1 MAGCGS
7 NSTTETLD
15 LVDHAKKSKAD
26 AALLVTPYYNKP
38 SEDGLFKHYKF
49 ISEKINLPIY
59 LYDIPGRSIV
69 RLSINLIKKLSKI
82 KNIIGIKDATSDL
95 SSPMEVRRTCGKN
108 FIQLSGEDATFLAF
122 LMNGGTGCIS
132 VTANVVPKI
141 SSQIYESW
149 KNKDFIKSME
159 LNHLLYPL
167 NNALFLQS
175 SPCPVKYALS
185 KMNKCSNILRLPLT
199 PVNEDTMNGRDL
211 VLKHLNL
218 RGGVALDNAYAVDK
232 KGEFWVMNLY
242 IDLKE
247 YERSYED
254 LDNLR
259 PKKLLLKKD
268 QISKINFKIKQN
280 GFTMIPLDLHF
291 NKNGFVKVLL
301 GISKGRK
308 KSDLREYKKQQDWK
322 RDKARL
328 EKH

>member
-95 SSPMEVRRTCGKN
+95 SSPMEVRRSCGKN

-199 PVNEDTMNGRDL
+199 PVNEDTMNEIDL

-218 RGGVALDNAYAVDK
+218 
-232 KGEFWVMNLY
+232 
-242 IDLKE
+242 
-247 YERSYED
+247 
-254 LDNLR
+254 
-259 PKKLLLKKD
+259 
-268 QISKINFKIKQN
+268 IK
-280 GFTMIPLDLHF
+280 
-291 NKNGFVKVLL
+291 
-301 GISKGRK
+301 
-308 KSDLREYKKQQDWK
+308 
-322 RDKARL
+322 
-328 EKH
+328 

>member
-1 MAGCGS
+1 MIFRGSIPAVITPFDKNHDIDFDSLEKHINFLIDEGSHGLVSCGTTGESPTLDHDEHKKVTEFIIKKSNSRVPVMAGCGS

-26 AALLVTPYYNKP
+26 GSLLVTPYYNKP

-199 PVNEDTMNGRDL
+199 PVNEDTMNEIDL

-218 RGGVALDNAYAVDK
+218 
-232 KGEFWVMNLY
+232 
-242 IDLKE
+242 
-247 YERSYED
+247 
-254 LDNLR
+254 
-259 PKKLLLKKD
+259 
-268 QISKINFKIKQN
+268 IK
-280 GFTMIPLDLHF
+280 
-291 NKNGFVKVLL
+291 
-301 GISKGRK
+301 
-308 KSDLREYKKQQDWK
+308 
-322 RDKARL
+322 
-328 EKH
+328 